1 MKSPFP
7 AALADSDA
15 ISIEP
20 VPDAHDSDDSSPDI
34 APQPAGAGGE
44 SHHSH
49 ESVVLT
55 PQEGW
60 RGLDLKELWRY
71 RELIWV
77 MGLRDLQVRYK
88 QATLGILWA
97 IVQPLMTMVVF
108 SIFFGRL
115 AKIDSQGVPYAV
127 FSIVAL
133 LPWNLF
139 AGALGNSG
147 NSLVS
152 NENLLK
158 KVYFPRLILPIAP
171 LITGMLDFGI
181 GCIVASGV
189 MIYFRIAPSP
199 NIWALP
205 FFILLALV
213 TAFAVG
219 IWLAALNVRYR
230 DVRHIIPFLTQVWL
244 YASPVIYSA
253 NILSPKMQLI
263 YGLNPMAGVIQGFRW
278 SVLGV
283 GSAPGPMLALSTLT
297 TLLLLVGGLYYFRRT
312 EEQFSDI
319 I

>member
-1 MKSPFP
+1 MKSSSPV
-7 AALADSDA
+7 ALSDSEPLE
-15 ISIEP
+15 IEP
-20 VPDAHDSDDSSPDI
+20 ASDTSLDSTAPSGDI
-34 APQPAGAGGE
+34 PTELQRSGE
-44 SHHSH
+44 H
-49 ESVVLT
+49 VVLT

-60 RGLDLKELWRY
+60 RALDLKELWRY

-77 MGLRDLQVRYK
+77 MGARDLQVRYK
-88 QATLGILWA
+88 QATLGIMWA

-139 AGALGNSG
+139 SGALGNCG
-147 NSLVS
+147 NSLVT

-171 LITGMLDFGI
+171 LITGMLDFAI
-181 GCIVASGV
+181 GCVVATGV
-189 MIYFRIAPSP
+189 MIYFRITPSA

-253 NILSPKMQLI
+253 NILSPKMQVI

-283 GSAPGPMLALSTLT
+283 GSAPGPMLALSTT
-297 TLLLLVGGLYYFRRT
+297 ITIVLLIGGLFYFRRT

>member
-1 MKSPFP
+1 MKSSSPV
-7 AALADSDA
+7 ALSDA
-15 ISIEP
+15 ESADLEAASDISTKSGDPPHELQR
-20 VPDAHDSDDSSPDI
+20 S
-34 APQPAGAGGE
+34 GE
-44 SHHSH
+44 H
-49 ESVVLT
+49 VVLM

-77 MGLRDLQVRYK
+77 MGARDLQVRYK
-88 QATLGILWA
+88 QAALGIAWA
-97 IVQPLMTMVVF
+97 IIQPFMTMVVF
-108 SIFFGRL
+108 SIFFGKL

-139 AGALGNSG
+139 AGALGNCG
-147 NSLVS
+147 NSLVA

-171 LITGMLDFGI
+171 LVTGLMDFAI
-181 GCIVASGV
+181 GCIVAAGV
-189 MIYFRIAPSP
+189 MAYYGIVPSV
-199 NIWALP
+199 NIWAFP
-205 FFILLALV
+205 FFMLLALV
-213 TAFAVG
+213 TALAVG
-219 IWLAALNVRYR
+219 IWLAAINVRYR
-230 DVRHIIPFLTQVWL
+230 DVRYVIPFLTQLWL
-244 YASPVIYSA
+244 FASPVIYSA

-283 GSAPGPMLALSTLT
+283 GSPPGPMLLVSTSI
-297 TLLLLVGGLYYFRRT
+297 TLLLLVGGLFYFRRT

-319 I
+319 V